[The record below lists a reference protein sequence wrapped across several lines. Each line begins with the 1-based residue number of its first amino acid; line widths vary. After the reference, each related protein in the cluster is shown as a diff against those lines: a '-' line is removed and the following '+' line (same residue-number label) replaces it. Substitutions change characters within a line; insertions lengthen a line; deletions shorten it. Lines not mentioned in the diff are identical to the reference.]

1 MVVQSMQSMGLQT
14 CADLRTARWVYEA
27 DLQVRVFNPLIS
39 TCIGTGGRGG
49 GGDRVKR
56 VLVVDEGVALVVYT
70 WRTPCKYLLFTTR

>member
-1 MVVQSMQSMGLQT
+1 MQSMGLQT

-49 GGDRVKR
+49 GG
-56 VLVVDEGVALVVYT
+56 G
-70 WRTPCKYLLFTTR
+70 